1 LGDNVFSVTKTRILL
16 GNNMTQENPL
26 KQYFR
31 RPALYLT
38 LPSKGVGY
46 APGVIEFPE
55 NNELAVYPM
64 TAIDEITSRTP
75 DALYNGLAVVEIIK
89 SCVPS
94 IKKPWEIL
102 NVDLDPILV
111 AIKMATNGQTMELE
125 TSCPSCEESSKYDVN
140 LSSILASFRPGDYS
154 ELLELD
160 DLKIKFKP
168 STYQDINK
176 VSTAQFEIQRS
187 LSAIDTITDT
197 EERSKKTADI
207 IKTINDLTMELI
219 SAAIEYI
226 KTPDS
231 TVFDK
236 VFIHEFLVNCDKN
249 THHRIKDRHI
259 ELKKSTELKPLDV
272 KCTHCSHEYNQQF
285 NINISDFFD

>member
-1 LGDNVFSVTKTRILL
+1 MGDNVFSVTKTRILL
-16 GNNMTQENPL
+16 GNIMTQENPL

-38 LPSKGVGY
+38 LPSKGIGY

-55 NNELAVYPM
+55 NNELPIYPM

-75 DALYNGLAVVEIIK
+75 DALFNGLAVVEIIK

-125 TSCPSCEESSKYDVN
+125 TTCPECTESSKYDIN
-140 LSSILASFRPGDYS
+140 LAGILGSFKPGDYS
-154 ELLELD
+154 TALELD
-160 DLKIKFKP
+160 GLKIKFRP
-168 STYQDINK
+168 STYQEINK
-176 VSTAQFEIQRS
+176 VSTAQFEIQRALAS
-187 LSAIDTITDT
+187 VESVTDAD
-197 EERSKKTADI
+197 ERNKKTTEI
-207 IKTINDLTMELI
+207 IKTINELTIELI
-219 SAAIEYI
+219 ASGIEYI
-226 KTPDS
+226 KTPES

-249 THHRIKDRHI
+249 THHLIKDKHI

-272 KCTHCSHEYNQQF
+272 KCTHCNHEYNQQF

>member
-1 LGDNVFSVTKTRILL
+1 
-16 GNNMTQENPL
+16 MTPENPL

-31 RPALYLT
+31 RPALYLA
-38 LPSKGVGY
+38 LPSGGAGY
-46 APGVIEFPE
+46 APDVIDFPE
-55 NNELAVYPM
+55 NKELPVYPM

-89 SCVPS
+89 SCIPA

-125 TSCPSCEESSKYDVN
+125 TVCPSCEENSKYDVN
-140 LSSILASFRPGDYS
+140 LTGILASFKPGDYS
-154 ELLELD
+154 KSLELN

-168 STYQDINK
+168 STYKEVNSA
-176 VSTAQFEIQRS
+176 STNQFEIQRVLYS
-187 LSAIDTITDT
+187 LDNITDAV
-197 EERSKKTADI
+197 EKNEKTAEI
-207 IKTINDLTMELI
+207 LKTINSLTMGLI
-219 SAAIEYI
+219 INSIEYI

-236 VFIHEFLVNCDKN
+236 NHIREFLENCDKN
-249 THHRIKDRHI
+249 THNSIKESYI
-259 ELKKSTELKPLDV
+259 ELRKSTELKPLDV
-272 KCTHCSHEYNQQF
+272 KCMHCSHDYQQQF